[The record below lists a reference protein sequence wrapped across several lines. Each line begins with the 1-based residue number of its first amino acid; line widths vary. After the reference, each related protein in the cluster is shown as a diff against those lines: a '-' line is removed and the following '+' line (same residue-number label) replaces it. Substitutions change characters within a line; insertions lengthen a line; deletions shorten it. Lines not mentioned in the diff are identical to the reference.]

1 MADENP
7 QASPSRTE
15 TPVRDQPEIIPL
27 ASVPAPAA
35 PPSPKNLHA
44 YTSEAP
50 PPTAVDF
57 EFLDVSPGRPPGKLR
72 TFATWARNVATG
84 KSWVMDL
91 NVVTTNRCTQT
102 CPMCNSYVLAQTN
115 RRMMSIEEFRR
126 YLRKLAP
133 YGVAS
138 CTISGG
144 EPTIVPDMPEILIE
158 AQKSFPFG
166 VTLIS
171 NFYGNTKR
179 ILRVMDTAL
188 KLGVRIS
195 CSFDGF
201 DDVAD
206 KQRGARNVAEHVLA
220 HLKLV
225 LERKRELNSHA
236 PITLHTVLSDD
247 NVAQYPQILALVR
260 ELGLRH
266 TVAPVND
273 FGYVAANLE
282 EGEAMPTT
290 LSPSP
295 ELDRAV
301 QLAVASDNLVQSH
314 AFVKGIPA
322 YVSKQGFEKV
332 CPYLT
337 PGLKRFKLF
346 LEPNGDISLCDR
358 QPIGNLDTQTLEE
371 IFEGDAYAERVK
383 NSLEPC
389 PGCWLTCFVE
399 MPLSVKPSNIL
410 KLDFLHRRAPKG
422 L

>member
-1 MADENP
+1 MAEPTD
-7 QASPSRTE
+7 QTTTA
-15 TPVRDQPEIIPL
+15 TPALPPDVIPL
-27 ASVPAPAA
+27 EAA
-35 PPSPKNLHA
+35 PGPKNLDA
-44 YTSEAP
+44 FLPEAP
-50 PPTAVDF
+50 PVHKVDF
-57 EFLDVSPGRPPGKLR
+57 DPLDVSPGRPPGKLG
-72 TFATWARNVATG
+72 TFATWARNAATG

-115 RRMMSIEEFRR
+115 RANMSIDEFRR
-126 YLRKLAP
+126 YLRTLAP
-133 YGVAS
+133 YRVAS

-158 AQKSFPFG
+158 AQRSFPFG

-179 ILRVMDTAL
+179 ILRVMDVAL

-201 DDVAD
+201 GEAAD
-206 KQRGARNVAEHVLA
+206 KQRGARHVAEHVLA
-220 HLKLV
+220 HLRLV
-225 LERKRELNSHA
+225 LERRREIGSTA
-236 PITLHTVLSDD
+236 PVTLHTVLSDD
-247 NVAQYPQILALVR
+247 NVEQYPQILELVS

-273 FGYVAANLE
+273 FGYEAANLA
-282 EGEAMPTT
+282 EGEEMPTKLT
-290 LSPSP
+290 PSP
-295 ELDRAV
+295 ALDRAIE
-301 QLAVASDNLVQSH
+301 LALASENLVQSH
-314 AFVKGIPA
+314 TYVKGILP
-322 YVSKQGFEKV
+322 YVSREGFEKV

-358 QPIGNLDTQTLEE
+358 QPIGNLNSETLEKM
-371 IFEGDAYAERVK
+371 FEGDAYRRRVEET
-383 NSLEPC
+383 LEPC

-399 MPLSVKPSNIL
+399 MPLSVRPSNIA
-410 KLDFLHRRAPKG
+410 KLDFMHRKAPSA
-422 L
+422 LR

>member
-1 MADENP
+1 MADPDSYKPSSRAEP
-7 QASPSRTE
+7 QVKDP
-15 TPVRDQPEIIPL
+15 PQLIPL
-27 ASVPAPAA
+27 VMVA
-35 PPSPKNLHA
+35 PPAGTPAVASPKNLDA
-44 YTSEAP
+44 YTPQAP
-50 PPTAVDF
+50 PVKSADF
-57 EFLDVSPGRPPGKLR
+57 EPLAVSPVRPPGKLR

-91 NVVTTNRCTQT
+91 NVVSTNRCTQT

-115 RRMMSIEEFRR
+115 RRMMSIDEFRR

-144 EPTIVPDMPEILIE
+144 EPTIVSDMPEILIE

-225 LERKRELNSHA
+225 LERKRQLNSHS

-247 NVAQYPQILALVR
+247 NVDQYPQILALVR

-282 EGEAMPTT
+282 EGEAMPTK

-301 QLAVASDNLVQSH
+301 RLAVASDNLVQSH
-314 AFVKGIPA
+314 TFVKGIPA

-332 CPYLT
+332 
-337 PGLKRFKLF
+337 
-346 LEPNGDISLCDR
+346 
-358 QPIGNLDTQTLEE
+358 
-371 IFEGDAYAERVK
+371 
-383 NSLEPC
+383 
-389 PGCWLTCFVE
+389 
-399 MPLSVKPSNIL
+399 
-410 KLDFLHRRAPKG
+410 
-422 L
+422 

>member
-1 MADENP
+1 MAP
-7 QASPSRTE
+7 SPDGPRSAE
-15 TPVRDQPEIIPL
+15 TPVIPL
-27 ASVPAPAA
+27 EPVAPANGN
-35 PPSPKNLHA
+35 PKNLDA
-44 YTSEAP
+44 YRPEAP
-50 PPTAVDF
+50 PVTKVDFDAVDAR
-57 EFLDVSPGRPPGKLR
+57 PGRPPGKVS
-72 TFATWARNVATG
+72 TFATWAKNVATG

-91 NVVTTNRCTQT
+91 NVISTNRCTQT

-115 RRMMSIEEFRR
+115 RSMLTVGEFRT
-126 YLRKLAP
+126 YLDKLAP
-133 YGVAS
+133 YRVAS

-166 VTLIS
+166 VTMIS

-179 ILRVMDTAL
+179 IMRVMDTAL
-188 KLGVRIS
+188 KLGIRIS

-201 DDVAD
+201 GEAAD

-225 LERKRELNSHA
+225 LERKRELGVSTSV
-236 PITLHTVLSDD
+236 TLHTVLSDD
-247 NVAQYPQILALVR
+247 NVAQYPQILELVE

-273 FGYVAANLE
+273 FGYEAANLS
-282 EGEAMPTT
+282 EGEAMPTK
-290 LSPSP
+290 LSYTP
-295 ELDRAV
+295 ELERAV
-301 QLAVASDNLVQSH
+301 EAAIESPNLVQSH
-314 AFVKGIPA
+314 AYVRGILP
-322 YVSKQGFEKV
+322 YISREGFEKV

-337 PGLKRFKLF
+337 PGLKSLKLF

-358 QPIGNLDTQTLEE
+358 QPIGNLNEQALEE
-371 IFEGDAYAERVK
+371 IFDGEAYDQTVERTLK
-383 NSLEPC
+383 PC

-399 MPLSVKPSNIL
+399 MPLSIKPKTIAS
-410 KLDFLHRRAPKG
+410 LDFMHRKAPKG